1 MDQLREM
8 MKVRDRMTRTLD
20 YISVHETVQ
29 EASRRMKRRETTCLA
44 VIRESEAVGMITD
57 RDIVMRVAAPGLDPA
72 ATEVAAVMTK
82 GLVVCREEDSLD
94 IAARMMERR
103 RLRRLVVINR
113 EGRLSGMV
121 SIGVLTER
129 LTPSA
134 AMAVPRRSNS
144 T

>member
-29 EASRRMKRRETTCLA
+29 EASRLMKRRETTCLA

-57 RDIVMRVAAPGLDPA
+57 RDIVMRVVAPGLDPD
-72 ATEVAAVMTK
+72 ATDVAAVMTK
-82 GLVVCREEDSLD
+82 GLVVCREEDSLE
-94 IAARMMERR
+94 IAALIMARR
-103 RLRRLVVINR
+103 HLRHLVVIDR
-113 EGRLSGMV
+113 RGRLLGVV
-121 SIGVLTER
+121 SAADLAER
-129 LTPSA
+129 LTPGA
-134 AMAVPRRSNS
+134 AIAVLRSIS